1 MVPVCYWPLTLQSN
15 VSMSIYTVLWRK
27 LQPLIEVI
35 LVFLEPLIANFFKIK
50 TKMVN
55 SVSGLAHGHKLK
67 QNIDW
72 RSQTRNTVQKK

>member
-15 VSMSIYTVLWRK
+15 VSMSIYTELWRK

-35 LVFLEPLIANFFKIK
+35 LVFLDSLIANVIKIK

-55 SVSGLAHGHKLK
+55 SVSGLAPGHELK
-67 QNIDW
+67 QNIEW
-72 RSQTRNTVQKK
+72 HS